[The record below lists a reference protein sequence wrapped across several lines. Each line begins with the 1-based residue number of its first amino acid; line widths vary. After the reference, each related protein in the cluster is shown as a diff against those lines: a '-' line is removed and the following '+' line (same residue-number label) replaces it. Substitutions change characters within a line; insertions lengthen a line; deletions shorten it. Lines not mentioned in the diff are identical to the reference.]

1 MSVNVWVPYRVP
13 EFPSAVEPMTPIY
26 RMMRIGGW
34 LSRNNSTE
42 SFQLSRS
49 LSRLLGSWVW
59 LGLFAALHRVEAA
72 GNEVLV
78 IYNAQM
84 PASEAV
90 ARHYARQRSV
100 PDSQLLGLRLPE
112 TGTISRAEYTSAI
125 EEPVRK
131 YLVDKGLAE
140 WVPDSSPLP
149 QGRKSSAKNR
159 LRLIRSEI
167 RYLLLCYGV
176 PWYIPQDPSMRSDM
190 QGIPAQ
196 FQRNDASVDDE
207 LALLPRL
214 GFYDP
219 VATAPNPVVGAT
231 NAGRI
236 HPTNGVFMV
245 TRLDGP
251 TPDIAR
257 GLVDKALEAES
268 RGLWGHAYIDMRGL
282 TNGPYWAGDLMITN
296 AAMAAKRLGFETFV
310 DNQPASLGVGYPLS
324 QVAVYVGWYDSGVT
338 GPFYRANVE
347 FLPGAFAYHLHSFSA
362 ANLRSASE
370 NWVGPLLARGVTA
383 TMGCVAEPYLD
394 FTPNPSMLL
403 ERWGYV
409 GMTLGEASM
418 AAHPVLSW
426 QTVVVGDPLYRPFGR
441 PLAEDGKRLD
451 IANDPWTAYALVRH
465 ANQQLMAGR
474 PAEAVR
480 DQLEQQRWATNHA
493 TVAEK
498 IARFYWTGI
507 RVRRALEW
515 YDTALSLTNA
525 TPMQR
530 RRLLSDSIEAHRVLG
545 QPAEA
550 FRCLEQLIATSPP
563 DVDFQELRIRQLQ
576 FARDMRDVEK
586 VVAISNE
593 VRRLSAKP

>member
-1 MSVNVWVPYRVP
+1 MAP
-13 EFPSAVEPMTPIY
+13 TP
-26 RMMRIGGW
+26 RKMRIGW
-34 LSRNNSTE
+34 L
-42 SFQLSRS
+42 LK
-49 LSRLLGSWVW
+49 LLLGWVWISSWV
-59 LGLFAALHRVEAA
+59 AEAA

-90 ARHYARQRSV
+90 ARHYARRRSV
-100 PDSQLLGLRLPE
+100 PDSQLLGLRLSE
-112 TGTISRAEYTSAI
+112 SGTISRADYISGI
-125 EEPVRK
+125 QEPVRRH
-131 YLVDKGLAE
+131 LVEKGLAE
-140 WVPDSSPLP
+140 WVPDSSLPP
-149 QGRKSSAKNR
+149 QGRKATARNR

-176 PWYIPQDPSMRSDM
+176 PWYIPHDSSMRSETG
-190 QGIPAQ
+190 GIPAQ
-196 FQRNDASVDDE
+196 FLRNDASVDDE

-214 GFYDP
+214 GFNDP
-219 VATAPNPVVGAT
+219 IATSPNPVVGAT
-231 NAGRI
+231 NAAQI

-251 TPDIAR
+251 TPEIAR

-268 RGLWGHAYIDMRGL
+268 RGLWGHAYIDLRAI
-282 TNGPYWAGDLMITN
+282 TNGPYWSGDRMITN
-296 AAMAAKRLGFETFV
+296 AAVAAKRLGFETFV

-324 QVAVYVGWYDSGVT
+324 QVALYVGWYDSGVT
-338 GPFYRANVE
+338 GPFYRASVE

-370 NWVGPLLARGVTA
+370 NWVGPLLARGATA
-383 TMGCVAEPYLD
+383 TMGCVAEPYLE
-394 FTPNPSMLL
+394 FTPNPAMFL

-409 GMTLGEASM
+409 GMTLGEAAT

-441 PLAEDGKRLD
+441 LLADDGKRLD
-451 IANDPWTAYALVRH
+451 DANDPRTAYALVRN
-465 ANQQLMAGR
+465 ANFQLMAGR
-474 PAEAVR
+474 PVEAVR
-480 DQLEQQRWATNHA
+480 DQLEGQRWATNHA
-493 TVAEK
+493 VVAEK
-498 IARFYWTGI
+498 IGRLYWSSI

-515 YDTALSLTNA
+515 YDTALGLTNA

-530 RRLLSDSIEAHRVLG
+530 RRLLLDSIEAHRVLG

-550 FRCLEQLIATSPP
+550 YRCLEQLIVTSPP
-563 DVDFQELRIRQLQ
+563 DVDIQELRIRQLQ

-586 VVAISNE
+586 ITSVSNE
-593 VRRLSAKP
+593 VQRLGGKR

>member
-1 MSVNVWVPYRVP
+1 
-13 EFPSAVEPMTPIY
+13 
-26 RMMRIGGW
+26 MRIGW
-34 LSRNNSTE
+34 LIK
-42 SFQLSRS
+42 L
-49 LSRLLGSWVW
+49 LLGWVW
-59 LGLFAALHRVEAA
+59 IGSCVAEAA

-90 ARHYARQRSV
+90 ARHYAQRRSV
-100 PDSQLLGLRLPE
+100 PDSQLLGLRLSDS
-112 TGTISRAEYTSAI
+112 GTISRADYVSGI
-125 EEPVRK
+125 QEPVRK
-131 YLVDKGLAE
+131 YLVEKGLAE
-140 WVPDSSPLP
+140 WVPDSSSPP
-149 QGRKSSAKNR
+149 QGRKATARNR

-176 PWYIPQDPSMRSDM
+176 PWYIPHDSSMRSETE
-190 QGIPAQ
+190 GIPAQ
-196 FQRNDASVDDE
+196 FLRNDASVDDE

-214 GFYDP
+214 GFNDP
-219 VATAPNPVVGAT
+219 IATSPNPIVGAT
-231 NAGRI
+231 NAAQI

-251 TPDIAR
+251 TPEIAR

-268 RGLWGHAYIDMRGL
+268 RGLWGHAYIDLRAI
-282 TNGPYWAGDLMITN
+282 TNGPYWWGDRMITN
-296 AAMAAKRLGFETFV
+296 AAVAAKRLGFDTFV

-324 QVAVYVGWYDSGVT
+324 QVALYIGWYDSGVT
-338 GPFYRANVE
+338 GPFYRASVE

-370 NWVGPLLARGVTA
+370 NWVGPLLARGATA
-383 TMGCVAEPYLD
+383 TMGCVAEPYLE
-394 FTPNPSMLL
+394 FTPNPAMFL

-409 GMTLGEASM
+409 GMTLGEAAT

-441 PLAEDGKRLD
+441 PLADDGKRLD
-451 IANDPWTAYALVRH
+451 DANDPRTAYALVRN
-465 ANQQLMAGR
+465 ANLQVMAGR
-474 PAEAVR
+474 PVEAVR
-480 DQLEQQRWATNHA
+480 DQLEGQRWATNHA
-493 TVAEK
+493 VVAEK
-498 IARFYWTGI
+498 IGRLYWSGI

-515 YDTALSLTNA
+515 YDTALGLTNA

-530 RRLLSDSIEAHRVLG
+530 RRLLLDSIEAHRVLG

-550 FRCLEQLIATSPP
+550 YRCLEQLIVTSPP
-563 DVDFQELRIRQLQ
+563 DVDRQELRIRQLQ

-586 VVAISNE
+586 ITSVSNE
-593 VRRLSAKP
+593 VQRLGGQR

>member
-1 MSVNVWVPYRVP
+1 
-13 EFPSAVEPMTPIY
+13 
-26 RMMRIGGW
+26 MRIGW
-34 LSRNNSTE
+34 L
-42 SFQLSRS
+42 LK
-49 LSRLLGSWVW
+49 LLLGWVWISSWV
-59 LGLFAALHRVEAA
+59 AEAA

-90 ARHYARQRSV
+90 ARHYAQRRSV
-100 PDSQLLGLRLPE
+100 PDSQLLGLRLPDS
-112 TGTISRAEYTSAI
+112 GTISRADYISGI
-125 EEPVRK
+125 QEPVRRH
-131 YLVDKGLAE
+131 LVEKGLAE
-140 WVPDSSPLP
+140 WVPDSSSPP
-149 QGRKSSAKNR
+149 QGRKATPRNR

-176 PWYIPQDPSMRSDM
+176 PWYIPHDSSMRSETE
-190 QGIPAQ
+190 GIPAQ
-196 FQRNDASVDDE
+196 FLRNDASVDDE

-214 GFYDP
+214 GFNDP
-219 VATAPNPVVGAT
+219 IATSPNPVVGAT
-231 NAGRI
+231 NAAQI

-251 TPDIAR
+251 TPEIAL

-268 RGLWGHAYIDMRGL
+268 RGLWGHAYIDLRAI
-282 TNGPYWAGDLMITN
+282 TNGPYWWGDRMITN
-296 AAMAAKRLGFETFV
+296 AAVAAKRLGFDTFV

-324 QVAVYVGWYDSGVT
+324 QVALYVGWYDSGVT
-338 GPFYRANVE
+338 GPFYRASVE

-370 NWVGPLLARGVTA
+370 NWVGPLLARGATA
-383 TMGCVAEPYLD
+383 TMGCVAEPYLE
-394 FTPNPSMLL
+394 FTPNPAMFL

-409 GMTLGEASM
+409 GMTLGEAAT

-441 PLAEDGKRLD
+441 LLADDGKRLD
-451 IANDPWTAYALVRH
+451 AANDPSTAYALVRN
-465 ANQQLMAGR
+465 ANLQVMAGR
-474 PAEAVR
+474 PVEAVR
-480 DQLEQQRWATNHA
+480 DQLEGQRWATNHA
-493 TVAEK
+493 VVAEK
-498 IARFYWTGI
+498 IGRLYWSGI

-515 YDTALSLTNA
+515 YDTALGLTNA

-530 RRLLSDSIEAHRVLG
+530 RRLLLDSIEAHRVLG

-550 FRCLEQLIATSPP
+550 YRCLEQLIVTSPP
-563 DVDFQELRIRQLQ
+563 DVDRHELRIRQLQ

-586 VVAISNE
+586 ITSVSNE
-593 VRRLSAKP
+593 VQRLGGQR

>member
-1 MSVNVWVPYRVP
+1 
-13 EFPSAVEPMTPIY
+13 
-26 RMMRIGGW
+26 MRIGWLIKLLLGW
-34 LSRNNSTE
+34 VWI
-42 SFQLSRS
+42 
-49 LSRLLGSWVW
+49 GSWV
-59 LGLFAALHRVEAA
+59 AEAA

-90 ARHYARQRSV
+90 ARHYAQRRSV
-100 PDSQLLGLRLPE
+100 PDSQLLGLRLSDS
-112 TGTISRAEYTSAI
+112 GTISRADYVSGI
-125 EEPVRK
+125 QEPVRK
-131 YLVDKGLAE
+131 YLIEKGLAE
-140 WVPDSSPLP
+140 WVPDSSAPLP
-149 QGRKSSAKNR
+149 GRKATARNR

-176 PWYIPQDPSMRSDM
+176 PWYIPHDSSMRSETE
-190 QGIPAQ
+190 GIPAQ
-196 FQRNDASVDDE
+196 FLRNDASVDDE

-214 GFYDP
+214 GFNDP
-219 VATAPNPVVGAT
+219 IATSPNPVVGAT
-231 NAGRI
+231 NAAQI

-251 TPDIAR
+251 TPEIAR

-268 RGLWGHAYIDMRGL
+268 RGLWGHAYIDLRAI
-282 TNGPYWAGDLMITN
+282 TNGPYWWGDRMITN
-296 AAMAAKRLGFETFV
+296 AAVAAKRLGFDTFV
-310 DNQPASLGVGYPLS
+310 DNQPTSLGVGYPLS
-324 QVAVYVGWYDSGVT
+324 QVALYIGWYDSGVT
-338 GPFYRANVE
+338 GPFYRASVE

-370 NWVGPLLARGVTA
+370 NWVGPLLARGATA
-383 TMGCVAEPYLD
+383 TMGCVAEPYLE
-394 FTPNPSMLL
+394 FTPNPAMFL

-409 GMTLGEASM
+409 GMTLGEAAT

-441 PLAEDGKRLD
+441 PLADDGKRLD
-451 IANDPWTAYALVRH
+451 DANDPRTAYALVRN
-465 ANQQLMAGR
+465 ANLQVMAGR
-474 PAEAVR
+474 PVEAVR
-480 DQLEQQRWATNHA
+480 DQLEGQRWATNHA
-493 TVAEK
+493 VVAEK
-498 IARFYWTGI
+498 IGRLYWSGI

-530 RRLLSDSIEAHRVLG
+530 RRLLLDSIEAHRVLG

-550 FRCLEQLIATSPP
+550 YRCLEQLIVTSPP
-563 DVDFQELRIRQLQ
+563 DVDRQELRIRQLQ

-586 VVAISNE
+586 ITSVSNE
-593 VRRLSAKP
+593 VQRLGGQR

>member
-1 MSVNVWVPYRVP
+1 
-13 EFPSAVEPMTPIY
+13 
-26 RMMRIGGW
+26 MRIGWLIKLLLGW
-34 LSRNNSTE
+34 VWI
-42 SFQLSRS
+42 
-49 LSRLLGSWVW
+49 GSWV
-59 LGLFAALHRVEAA
+59 AEAA

-90 ARHYARQRSV
+90 ARHYAQRRSV
-100 PDSQLLGLRLPE
+100 PDSQLLGLRLSDS
-112 TGTISRAEYTSAI
+112 GTISRADYVSGI
-125 EEPVRK
+125 QEPVRK
-131 YLVDKGLAE
+131 YLVEKGLAE
-140 WVPDSSPLP
+140 WVPDSSAPLP
-149 QGRKSSAKNR
+149 GRKATARNR

-176 PWYIPQDPSMRSDM
+176 PWYIPHDSSMRSETE
-190 QGIPAQ
+190 GIPAQ
-196 FQRNDASVDDE
+196 FLRNDASVDDE

-214 GFYDP
+214 GFNDP
-219 VATAPNPVVGAT
+219 IATSPNPVVGAT
-231 NAGRI
+231 NAAQI

-251 TPDIAR
+251 TPEIAR

-268 RGLWGHAYIDMRGL
+268 RGLWGHAYIDLRAI
-282 TNGPYWAGDLMITN
+282 TNGPYWWGDRMITN
-296 AAMAAKRLGFETFV
+296 AAVAAKRLGFDTFV
-310 DNQPASLGVGYPLS
+310 DNQPTSLGVGYPLS
-324 QVAVYVGWYDSGVT
+324 QVALYIGWYDSGVT
-338 GPFYRANVE
+338 GPFYRASVE

-370 NWVGPLLARGVTA
+370 NWVGPLLARGATA
-383 TMGCVAEPYLD
+383 TMGCVAEPYLE
-394 FTPNPSMLL
+394 FTPNPAMFL

-409 GMTLGEASM
+409 GMTLGEAAT

-441 PLAEDGKRLD
+441 PLADDGKRLD
-451 IANDPWTAYALVRH
+451 DANDPRTAYALVRN
-465 ANQQLMAGR
+465 ANLQVMAGR
-474 PAEAVR
+474 PVEAVR
-480 DQLEQQRWATNHA
+480 DQLEGQRWATNHA
-493 TVAEK
+493 VVAEK
-498 IARFYWTGI
+498 IGRLYWSGI

-530 RRLLSDSIEAHRVLG
+530 RRLLLDSIEAHRVLG

-550 FRCLEQLIATSPP
+550 YRCLEQLIVTSPP
-563 DVDFQELRIRQLQ
+563 DVDRQELRIRQLQ

-586 VVAISNE
+586 ITSVSNE
-593 VRRLSAKP
+593 VQRLGGQR

>member
-1 MSVNVWVPYRVP
+1 
-13 EFPSAVEPMTPIY
+13 
-26 RMMRIGGW
+26 MRIGW
-34 LSRNNSTE
+34 L
-42 SFQLSRS
+42 LK
-49 LSRLLGSWVW
+49 LLLGWVWISSWV
-59 LGLFAALHRVEAA
+59 AEAA

-90 ARHYARQRSV
+90 ARHYAQRRSV
-100 PDSQLLGLRLPE
+100 PDSQLLGLRLSDS
-112 TGTISRAEYTSAI
+112 GTISRADYVSGI
-125 EEPVRK
+125 QEPVRK
-131 YLVDKGLAE
+131 YLVEKGLAE
-140 WVPDSSPLP
+140 WVPDSSSPP
-149 QGRKSSAKNR
+149 QGRKATARNR

-176 PWYIPQDPSMRSDM
+176 PWYIPHDSSMRSETE
-190 QGIPAQ
+190 GIPAQ
-196 FQRNDASVDDE
+196 FLRNDASVDDE

-214 GFYDP
+214 GFNDP
-219 VATAPNPVVGAT
+219 IATSPNPVVGAT
-231 NAGRI
+231 NATQI

-251 TPDIAR
+251 TPEIAR

-268 RGLWGHAYIDMRGL
+268 RGLWGHAYIDLRAI
-282 TNGPYWAGDLMITN
+282 TNGPYWWGDRMITN
-296 AAMAAKRLGFETFV
+296 AAVAAKRLGFDTFV

-324 QVAVYVGWYDSGVT
+324 QVALYIGWYDSGVT
-338 GPFYRANVE
+338 GPFYRASVE

-370 NWVGPLLARGVTA
+370 NWVGPLLARGATA
-383 TMGCVAEPYLD
+383 TMGCVAEPYLE
-394 FTPNPSMLL
+394 FTPNPAMFL

-409 GMTLGEASM
+409 GMTLGEAAT

-441 PLAEDGKRLD
+441 PLADDGKRLD
-451 IANDPWTAYALVRH
+451 DANDPRTAYALVRN
-465 ANQQLMAGR
+465 ANLQVMAGR
-474 PAEAVR
+474 PVEAVR
-480 DQLEQQRWATNHA
+480 DQLEGQRWATNHA
-493 TVAEK
+493 VVAEK
-498 IARFYWTGI
+498 IGRLYWSGI

-515 YDTALSLTNA
+515 YDTALGLTNA

-530 RRLLSDSIEAHRVLG
+530 RRLLLDSIEAHRVLG

-550 FRCLEQLIATSPP
+550 YRCLEQLIVTSPP
-563 DVDFQELRIRQLQ
+563 DVDRQELRIRQLQ

-586 VVAISNE
+586 ITSVSNE
-593 VRRLSAKP
+593 VQRLGGQR

>member
-1 MSVNVWVPYRVP
+1 MAP
-13 EFPSAVEPMTPIY
+13 TP
-26 RMMRIGGW
+26 RTMRIGW
-34 LSRNNSTE
+34 L
-42 SFQLSRS
+42 LK
-49 LSRLLGSWVW
+49 LLLGWVWISSWV
-59 LGLFAALHRVEAA
+59 AEAA

-90 ARHYARQRSV
+90 ARHYAQRRSV
-100 PDSQLLGLRLPE
+100 PDSQLLGLRLSDS
-112 TGTISRAEYTSAI
+112 GTISRADYVSGI
-125 EEPVRK
+125 QEPVRK
-131 YLVDKGLAE
+131 YLIEKGLAE
-140 WVPDSSPLP
+140 WVPDSSAPLP
-149 QGRKSSAKNR
+149 GRKATARNR

-176 PWYIPQDPSMRSDM
+176 PWYIPHDSSMRSETE
-190 QGIPAQ
+190 GIPAQ
-196 FQRNDASVDDE
+196 FLRNDASVDDE

-214 GFYDP
+214 GFNDP
-219 VATAPNPVVGAT
+219 IATSPNPVVGAT
-231 NAGRI
+231 NAAQI

-251 TPDIAR
+251 TPEIAR

-268 RGLWGHAYIDMRGL
+268 RGLWGHAYIDLRAI
-282 TNGPYWAGDLMITN
+282 TNGPYWWGDRMITN
-296 AAMAAKRLGFETFV
+296 AAVAAKRLGFETFV

-324 QVAVYVGWYDSGVT
+324 QVALYVGWYDSGVT
-338 GPFYRANVE
+338 GPFYRASVE

-370 NWVGPLLARGVTA
+370 NWVGPLLARGATA

-394 FTPNPSMLL
+394 FTPNPAMFL

-409 GMTLGEASM
+409 GMTLGEAAT

-441 PLAEDGKRLD
+441 LLADDGKRLD
-451 IANDPWTAYALVRH
+451 AANDPSTAYALVRN
-465 ANQQLMAGR
+465 ANFQLMAGR
-474 PAEAVR
+474 PVEAVR
-480 DQLEQQRWATNHA
+480 DQLEGQRWATNHA
-493 TVAEK
+493 VVAEK
-498 IARFYWTGI
+498 IGRLYWSSI

-515 YDTALSLTNA
+515 YDTALGLTNA

-530 RRLLSDSIEAHRVLG
+530 RRLLLDSIEAHRVLG

-550 FRCLEQLIATSPP
+550 YRCLEQIIVTSPP
-563 DVDFQELRIRQLQ
+563 DVDIQELRIRQLQ

-586 VVAISNE
+586 ITSVSNE
-593 VRRLSAKP
+593 VQRLGGKR

>member
-1 MSVNVWVPYRVP
+1 MAP
-13 EFPSAVEPMTPIY
+13 TP
-26 RMMRIGGW
+26 RTMRIGWLLKLLLGW
-34 LSRNNSTE
+34 VWI
-42 SFQLSRS
+42 
-49 LSRLLGSWVW
+49 GSWV
-59 LGLFAALHRVEAA
+59 AEAA

-90 ARHYARQRSV
+90 ARHYARRRSV
-100 PDSQLLGLRLPE
+100 PDSQLLGLRLPDS
-112 TGTISRAEYTSAI
+112 GTISRADYISGI
-125 EEPVRK
+125 QEPVRK
-131 YLVDKGLAE
+131 YLVEKGLAE
-140 WVPDSSPLP
+140 WVPDSSSPP
-149 QGRKSSAKNR
+149 QGRKATARNR

-176 PWYIPQDPSMRSDM
+176 PWYIPHDPSMRSETG
-190 QGIPAQ
+190 GIPAQ
-196 FQRNDASVDDE
+196 FLRNDASVDDE

-214 GFYDP
+214 GFNDP
-219 VATAPNPVVGAT
+219 IATSPNPVVGAT
-231 NAGRI
+231 NAAQI

-251 TPDIAR
+251 TPEIAR

-268 RGLWGHAYIDMRGL
+268 RGLWGHAYIDLRAI
-282 TNGPYWAGDLMITN
+282 TNGPYWWGDRMITN
-296 AAMAAKRLGFETFV
+296 AAVAAKRLGFETFV

-324 QVAVYVGWYDSGVT
+324 QVALYVGWYDSGVT
-338 GPFYRANVE
+338 GPFYRASVE

-370 NWVGPLLARGVTA
+370 NWVGPLLARGATA

-394 FTPNPSMLL
+394 FTPNPAMFL

-409 GMTLGEASM
+409 GMTLGEAAT

-441 PLAEDGKRLD
+441 LLADDGKRLD
-451 IANDPWTAYALVRH
+451 AANDPSTAYALVRN
-465 ANQQLMAGR
+465 ANFQLMAGR
-474 PAEAVR
+474 PVEAVR
-480 DQLEQQRWATNHA
+480 DQLEGQRWATNHA
-493 TVAEK
+493 VVAEK
-498 IARFYWTGI
+498 IGRLYWSSI

-515 YDTALSLTNA
+515 YDTALGLTNA

-530 RRLLSDSIEAHRVLG
+530 RRLLLDSIEAHRVLG

-550 FRCLEQLIATSPP
+550 YRCLEQIIVTSPP
-563 DVDFQELRIRQLQ
+563 DVFRNYASVNCSSPATCGMWKKSPPFPMKFSAWVGSGDS
-576 FARDMRDVEK
+576 FAGP
-586 VVAISNE
+586 S
-593 VRRLSAKP
+593 L

>member
-1 MSVNVWVPYRVP
+1 
-13 EFPSAVEPMTPIY
+13 
-26 RMMRIGGW
+26 MRIGW
-34 LSRNNSTE
+34 L
-42 SFQLSRS
+42 LK
-49 LSRLLGSWVW
+49 LLLGWVWISSWV
-59 LGLFAALHRVEAA
+59 AEAA

-90 ARHYARQRSV
+90 ARHYAQRRSV
-100 PDSQLLGLRLPE
+100 PDSQLLGLRLPDS
-112 TGTISRAEYTSAI
+112 GTISRADYVSGI
-125 EEPVRK
+125 QEPVRK
-131 YLVDKGLAE
+131 YLVEKGLAE
-140 WVPDSSPLP
+140 WVPDSSSPP
-149 QGRKSSAKNR
+149 QGRKATARNR

-176 PWYIPQDPSMRSDM
+176 PWYIPHDSSMRSETE
-190 QGIPAQ
+190 GIPAQ
-196 FQRNDASVDDE
+196 FLRNDASVDDE

-214 GFYDP
+214 GFNDP
-219 VATAPNPVVGAT
+219 IATSPNPIVGAT
-231 NAGRI
+231 NAAQI

-251 TPDIAR
+251 TPEIAR

-268 RGLWGHAYIDMRGL
+268 RGLWGHAYIDLRAI
-282 TNGPYWAGDLMITN
+282 TNGPYWWGDRMITN
-296 AAMAAKRLGFETFV
+296 AAVAAKRLGFDTFV

-324 QVAVYVGWYDSGVT
+324 QVALYIGWYDSGVT
-338 GPFYRANVE
+338 GPFYRASVE

-370 NWVGPLLARGVTA
+370 NWVGPLLARGATA
-383 TMGCVAEPYLD
+383 TMGCVAEPYLE
-394 FTPNPSMLL
+394 FTPNPAMFL

-409 GMTLGEASM
+409 GMTLGEAAT

-441 PLAEDGKRLD
+441 PLADDGKRLD
-451 IANDPWTAYALVRH
+451 DANDPRTAYALVRN
-465 ANQQLMAGR
+465 ANLQVMAGR
-474 PAEAVR
+474 PVEAVR
-480 DQLEQQRWATNHA
+480 DQLEGQRWATNHA
-493 TVAEK
+493 VVAEK
-498 IARFYWTGI
+498 IGRLYWSGI

-530 RRLLSDSIEAHRVLG
+530 RRLLLDSIEAHRVLG

-550 FRCLEQLIATSPP
+550 YRCLEQLIVTSPP
-563 DVDFQELRIRQLQ
+563 DVDRQELRIRQLQ

-586 VVAISNE
+586 ITSVSNE
-593 VRRLSAKP
+593 VQRLGGQR

>member
-1 MSVNVWVPYRVP
+1 
-13 EFPSAVEPMTPIY
+13 
-26 RMMRIGGW
+26 MRIGW
-34 LSRNNSTE
+34 LIK
-42 SFQLSRS
+42 L
-49 LSRLLGSWVW
+49 LLGWVW
-59 LGLFAALHRVEAA
+59 IGSCVAEAA

-90 ARHYARQRSV
+90 ARHYAQRRSV
-100 PDSQLLGLRLPE
+100 PDSQLLGLRLSDS
-112 TGTISRAEYTSAI
+112 GTISRADYVSGI
-125 EEPVRK
+125 QEPVRK
-131 YLVDKGLAE
+131 YLIEKGLAE
-140 WVPDSSPLP
+140 WVPDSSAPLP
-149 QGRKSSAKNR
+149 GRKATARNR

-176 PWYIPQDPSMRSDM
+176 PWYIPHDSSMRSETE
-190 QGIPAQ
+190 GIPAQ
-196 FQRNDASVDDE
+196 FLRNDASVDDE

-214 GFYDP
+214 GFNDP
-219 VATAPNPVVGAT
+219 IATSPNPIVGAT
-231 NAGRI
+231 NAAQI

-251 TPDIAR
+251 TPEIAR

-268 RGLWGHAYIDMRGL
+268 RGLWGHAYIDLRAI
-282 TNGPYWAGDLMITN
+282 TNGPYWWGDRMITN
-296 AAMAAKRLGFETFV
+296 AAVAAKRLGFDTFV
-310 DNQPASLGVGYPLS
+310 DNQPTSLGVGYPLS
-324 QVAVYVGWYDSGVT
+324 QVALYIGWYDSGVT
-338 GPFYRANVE
+338 GPFYRASVE

-370 NWVGPLLARGVTA
+370 NWVGPLLARGATA
-383 TMGCVAEPYLD
+383 TMGCVAEPYLE
-394 FTPNPSMLL
+394 FTPNPAMFL

-409 GMTLGEASM
+409 GMTLGEAAT

-441 PLAEDGKRLD
+441 PLADDGKRLD
-451 IANDPWTAYALVRH
+451 DANDPRTAYALVRN
-465 ANQQLMAGR
+465 ANLQVMAGR
-474 PAEAVR
+474 PVEAVR
-480 DQLEQQRWATNHA
+480 DQLEGQRWATNHA
-493 TVAEK
+493 VVAEK
-498 IARFYWTGI
+498 IGRLYWSGI

-530 RRLLSDSIEAHRVLG
+530 RRLLLDSIEAHRVLG

-550 FRCLEQLIATSPP
+550 YRCLEQLIVTSPP
-563 DVDFQELRIRQLQ
+563 DVDRQELRIRQLQ

-586 VVAISNE
+586 ITSVSNE
-593 VRRLSAKP
+593 VQRLGGQR

>member
-1 MSVNVWVPYRVP
+1 MAP
-13 EFPSAVEPMTPIY
+13 TP
-26 RMMRIGGW
+26 RTMRIGWLLKLLLGW
-34 LSRNNSTE
+34 VWI
-42 SFQLSRS
+42 
-49 LSRLLGSWVW
+49 GSWV
-59 LGLFAALHRVEAA
+59 AEAA

-90 ARHYARQRSV
+90 ARHYARRRSV
-100 PDSQLLGLRLPE
+100 PDSQILGLRLPDS
-112 TGTISRAEYTSAI
+112 GTISRADYISGI
-125 EEPVRK
+125 QEPVRK
-131 YLVDKGLAE
+131 YLVEKGLAE
-140 WVPDSSPLP
+140 WVPDSSAPLP
-149 QGRKSSAKNR
+149 GRKATARNR

-176 PWYIPQDPSMRSDM
+176 PWYIPHDSSMRSETE
-190 QGIPAQ
+190 GIPAQ
-196 FQRNDASVDDE
+196 FLRNDASVDDE

-214 GFYDP
+214 GFNDP
-219 VATAPNPVVGAT
+219 IATSPNPVVGAT
-231 NAGRI
+231 NAAQI

-251 TPDIAR
+251 TPEIAR

-268 RGLWGHAYIDMRGL
+268 RGLWGHAYIDLRAI
-282 TNGPYWAGDLMITN
+282 TNGPYWWGDRMITN
-296 AAMAAKRLGFETFV
+296 AAVAAKRLGFETFV

-324 QVAVYVGWYDSGVT
+324 QVALYVGWYDSGVT
-338 GPFYRANVE
+338 GPFYRASVE

-370 NWVGPLLARGVTA
+370 NWVGPLLARGATA

-394 FTPNPSMLL
+394 FTPNPAMFL

-409 GMTLGEASM
+409 GMTLGEAAT

-441 PLAEDGKRLD
+441 LLADDGKRLD
-451 IANDPWTAYALVRH
+451 AANDPSTAYALVRN
-465 ANQQLMAGR
+465 ANFQLMAGR
-474 PAEAVR
+474 PVEAVR
-480 DQLEQQRWATNHA
+480 DQLEGQRWATNHA
-493 TVAEK
+493 VVAEK
-498 IARFYWTGI
+498 IGRLYWSSI

-515 YDTALSLTNA
+515 YDTALGLTNA

-530 RRLLSDSIEAHRVLG
+530 RRLLLDSIEAHRVLG

-550 FRCLEQLIATSPP
+550 YRCLEQIIVTSPP
-563 DVDFQELRIRQLQ
+563 DVDIQELRIRQLQ

-586 VVAISNE
+586 ITSVSNE
-593 VRRLSAKP
+593 VQRLGGKR

>member
-59 LGLFAALHRVEAA
+59 LGLVAALHRVEAA

-84 PASEAV
+84 PVSEAV

-219 VATAPNPVVGAT
+219 VATAPNPVVG
-231 NAGRI
+231 
-236 HPTNGVFMV
+236 P
-245 TRLDGP
+245 P
-251 TPDIAR
+251 TP
-257 GLVDKALEAES
+257 
-268 RGLWGHAYIDMRGL
+268 
-282 TNGPYWAGDLMITN
+282 AGSIRPT
-296 AAMAAKRLGFETFV
+296 GF
-310 DNQPASLGVGYPLS
+310 
-324 QVAVYVGWYDSGVT
+324 
-338 GPFYRANVE
+338 
-347 FLPGAFAYHLHSFSA
+347 
-362 ANLRSASE
+362 
-370 NWVGPLLARGVTA
+370 
-383 TMGCVAEPYLD
+383 
-394 FTPNPSMLL
+394 
-403 ERWGYV
+403 
-409 GMTLGEASM
+409 
-418 AAHPVLSW
+418 SW
-426 QTVVVGDPLYRPFGR
+426 
-441 PLAEDGKRLD
+441 
-451 IANDPWTAYALVRH
+451 
-465 ANQQLMAGR
+465 
-474 PAEAVR
+474 
-480 DQLEQQRWATNHA
+480 
-493 TVAEK
+493 
-498 IARFYWTGI
+498 
-507 RVRRALEW
+507 
-515 YDTALSLTNA
+515 
-525 TPMQR
+525 
-530 RRLLSDSIEAHRVLG
+530 
-545 QPAEA
+545 
-550 FRCLEQLIATSPP
+550 
-563 DVDFQELRIRQLQ
+563 
-576 FARDMRDVEK
+576 
-586 VVAISNE
+586 
-593 VRRLSAKP
+593 

>member
-1 MSVNVWVPYRVP
+1 
-13 EFPSAVEPMTPIY
+13 
-26 RMMRIGGW
+26 MRIGWLIKLLLGW
-34 LSRNNSTE
+34 VWI
-42 SFQLSRS
+42 
-49 LSRLLGSWVW
+49 GSWV
-59 LGLFAALHRVEAA
+59 AEAA

-90 ARHYARQRSV
+90 ARHYAQRRSV
-100 PDSQLLGLRLPE
+100 PDSQLLGLRLSDS
-112 TGTISRAEYTSAI
+112 GTISRADYVSGI
-125 EEPVRK
+125 QEPVRK
-131 YLVDKGLAE
+131 YLVEKGLAE
-140 WVPDSSPLP
+140 WVPDSSAPLP
-149 QGRKSSAKNR
+149 GRKATARNR

-176 PWYIPQDPSMRSDM
+176 PWYIPHDSSMRSETE
-190 QGIPAQ
+190 GIPAQ
-196 FQRNDASVDDE
+196 FLRNDASVDDE

-214 GFYDP
+214 GFNDP
-219 VATAPNPVVGAT
+219 IATSPNPVVGAT
-231 NAGRI
+231 NAAQI

-251 TPDIAR
+251 TPEIAR

-268 RGLWGHAYIDMRGL
+268 RGLWGHAYIDLRAI
-282 TNGPYWAGDLMITN
+282 TNGPYWWGDRMITN
-296 AAMAAKRLGFETFV
+296 AAVAAKRLGFDTFV
-310 DNQPASLGVGYPLS
+310 DNQPTSLGVGYPLS
-324 QVAVYVGWYDSGVT
+324 QVALYIGWYDSGVT
-338 GPFYRANVE
+338 GPFYRASVE

-370 NWVGPLLARGVTA
+370 NWVGPLLARGATA
-383 TMGCVAEPYLD
+383 SMGCVAEPYLE
-394 FTPNPSMLL
+394 FTPNPAMFL

-409 GMTLGEASM
+409 GMTLGEAAT

-441 PLAEDGKRLD
+441 PLADDGKRLD
-451 IANDPWTAYALVRH
+451 DANDPRTAYALVRN
-465 ANQQLMAGR
+465 ANLQVMAGR
-474 PAEAVR
+474 PVEAVR
-480 DQLEQQRWATNHA
+480 DQLEGQRWATNHA
-493 TVAEK
+493 VVAEK
-498 IARFYWTGI
+498 IGRLYWSGI

-530 RRLLSDSIEAHRVLG
+530 RRLLLDSIEAHRVLG

-550 FRCLEQLIATSPP
+550 YRCLEQLIVTSPP
-563 DVDFQELRIRQLQ
+563 DVDRQELRIRQLQ

-586 VVAISNE
+586 ITSVSNE
-593 VRRLSAKP
+593 VQRLGGQR

>member
-1 MSVNVWVPYRVP
+1 
-13 EFPSAVEPMTPIY
+13 
-26 RMMRIGGW
+26 MRIGW
-34 LSRNNSTE
+34 L
-42 SFQLSRS
+42 LK
-49 LSRLLGSWVW
+49 LLLGWVWISSWV
-59 LGLFAALHRVEAA
+59 AEAA

-90 ARHYARQRSV
+90 ARHYAQRRSV
-100 PDSQLLGLRLPE
+100 PDSQLLGLRLPDS
-112 TGTISRAEYTSAI
+112 GTISRADYISGI
-125 EEPVRK
+125 QEPVRRH
-131 YLVDKGLAE
+131 LVEKGLAE
-140 WVPDSSPLP
+140 WVPDSSSPP
-149 QGRKSSAKNR
+149 QGRKATPRNR

-176 PWYIPQDPSMRSDM
+176 PWYIPHDSSMRSETE
-190 QGIPAQ
+190 GIPAQ
-196 FQRNDASVDDE
+196 FLRNDASVDDE

-214 GFYDP
+214 GFNDP
-219 VATAPNPVVGAT
+219 IATSLNPVVGAT
-231 NAGRI
+231 NAAQI

-251 TPDIAR
+251 TPEIAR

-268 RGLWGHAYIDMRGL
+268 RGLWGHAYIDLRAI
-282 TNGPYWAGDLMITN
+282 TNGPYWWGDRMITN
-296 AAMAAKRLGFETFV
+296 AAVAAKRLGFETFV

-324 QVAVYVGWYDSGVT
+324 QVALYVGWYDSGVT
-338 GPFYRANVE
+338 GPVDRASVE

-370 NWVGPLLARGVTA
+370 NWVGPLLARGATA
-383 TMGCVAEPYLD
+383 TMGCVAEPYLE
-394 FTPNPSMLL
+394 FTPNPAMFL

-409 GMTLGEASM
+409 GMTLGEAAT

-441 PLAEDGKRLD
+441 LLADDGKRLD
-451 IANDPWTAYALVRH
+451 AANDPSTAYALVRN
-465 ANQQLMAGR
+465 ANLQVMAGR
-474 PAEAVR
+474 PVEAVR
-480 DQLEQQRWATNHA
+480 DQLEGQRWATNHA
-493 TVAEK
+493 VVAEK
-498 IARFYWTGI
+498 IGRLYWSGI

-515 YDTALSLTNA
+515 YDTALGLTNA

-530 RRLLSDSIEAHRVLG
+530 RRLLLDSIEAHRVLG

-550 FRCLEQLIATSPP
+550 YRCLEQLIVTSPP
-563 DVDFQELRIRQLQ
+563 DVDRHELRIRQLQ

-586 VVAISNE
+586 ITSVSNE
-593 VRRLSAKP
+593 VQRLGGQR

>member
-1 MSVNVWVPYRVP
+1 
-13 EFPSAVEPMTPIY
+13 
-26 RMMRIGGW
+26 MRIGWLIKLLLGW
-34 LSRNNSTE
+34 VWI
-42 SFQLSRS
+42 
-49 LSRLLGSWVW
+49 GSWV
-59 LGLFAALHRVEAA
+59 AEAA

-90 ARHYARQRSV
+90 ARHYAQRRSV
-100 PDSQLLGLRLPE
+100 PDSQLLGLRLSDS
-112 TGTISRAEYTSAI
+112 GTISRADYVSGI
-125 EEPVRK
+125 QEPVRK
-131 YLVDKGLAE
+131 YLIEKGLAE
-140 WVPDSSPLP
+140 WVPDSSAPLP
-149 QGRKSSAKNR
+149 GRKATARNR

-176 PWYIPQDPSMRSDM
+176 PWYIPHDSSMRSETE
-190 QGIPAQ
+190 GIPAQ
-196 FQRNDASVDDE
+196 FLRNDASVDDE

-214 GFYDP
+214 GFNDP
-219 VATAPNPVVGAT
+219 IATSPNPVVGAT
-231 NAGRI
+231 NAAQI

-251 TPDIAR
+251 TPEIAR

-268 RGLWGHAYIDMRGL
+268 RGLWGHAYIDLRAI
-282 TNGPYWAGDLMITN
+282 TNGPYWWGDRMITN
-296 AAMAAKRLGFETFV
+296 AAVAAKRLGFDTFV
-310 DNQPASLGVGYPLS
+310 DNQPTSLGVGYPLS
-324 QVAVYVGWYDSGVT
+324 QVALYVGWYDSGVT
-338 GPFYRANVE
+338 GPFYRASVE

-370 NWVGPLLARGVTA
+370 NWVGPLLARGATA
-383 TMGCVAEPYLD
+383 TMGCVAEPYLE
-394 FTPNPSMLL
+394 FTPNPAMFL

-409 GMTLGEASM
+409 GMTLGEAAT

-441 PLAEDGKRLD
+441 PLADDGKRLD
-451 IANDPWTAYALVRH
+451 DANDPRTAYALVRN
-465 ANQQLMAGR
+465 ANLQVMAGR
-474 PAEAVR
+474 PVEAVR
-480 DQLEQQRWATNHA
+480 DQLEGQRWATNHA
-493 TVAEK
+493 VVAEK
-498 IARFYWTGI
+498 IGRLYWSGI

-530 RRLLSDSIEAHRVLG
+530 RRLLLDSIEAHRVLG

-550 FRCLEQLIATSPP
+550 YRCLEQLIVTSPP
-563 DVDFQELRIRQLQ
+563 DVDRQELRIRQLQ

-586 VVAISNE
+586 ITSVSNE
-593 VRRLSAKP
+593 VQRLGGQR

>member
-1 MSVNVWVPYRVP
+1 
-13 EFPSAVEPMTPIY
+13 
-26 RMMRIGGW
+26 MRIGW
-34 LSRNNSTE
+34 LIK
-42 SFQLSRS
+42 L
-49 LSRLLGSWVW
+49 LLGWVW
-59 LGLFAALHRVEAA
+59 IGSCVAQAA

-90 ARHYARQRSV
+90 ARHYAQRRSV
-100 PDSQLLGLRLPE
+100 PDSQLLGLRLSDS
-112 TGTISRAEYTSAI
+112 GTISRADYVSGI
-125 EEPVRK
+125 QEPVRK
-131 YLVDKGLAE
+131 YLVEKGLAE
-140 WVPDSSPLP
+140 WVPDSSAPLP
-149 QGRKSSAKNR
+149 GRKATARNR

-176 PWYIPQDPSMRSDM
+176 PWYIPHDSSMRSETE
-190 QGIPAQ
+190 GIPAQ
-196 FQRNDASVDDE
+196 FLRNDASVDDE

-214 GFYDP
+214 GFNDP
-219 VATAPNPVVGAT
+219 IATSPNPIVGAT
-231 NAGRI
+231 NAAQI

-251 TPDIAR
+251 TPEIAR

-268 RGLWGHAYIDMRGL
+268 RGLWGHAYIDLRAI
-282 TNGPYWAGDLMITN
+282 TNGPYWWGDRMITN
-296 AAMAAKRLGFETFV
+296 AAVAAKRLGFDTFV
-310 DNQPASLGVGYPLS
+310 DNQPTSLGVGYPLS
-324 QVAVYVGWYDSGVT
+324 QVALYIGWYDSGVT
-338 GPFYRANVE
+338 GPFYRASVE

-370 NWVGPLLARGVTA
+370 NWVGPLLARGATA
-383 TMGCVAEPYLD
+383 TMGCVAEPYLE
-394 FTPNPSMLL
+394 FTPNPAMFL

-409 GMTLGEASM
+409 GMTLGEAAT

-441 PLAEDGKRLD
+441 PLADDGKRLD
-451 IANDPWTAYALVRH
+451 DANDPRTAYALVRN
-465 ANQQLMAGR
+465 ANLQVMAGR
-474 PAEAVR
+474 PVEAVR
-480 DQLEQQRWATNHA
+480 DQLEGQRWATNHA
-493 TVAEK
+493 VVAEK
-498 IARFYWTGI
+498 IGRLYWSGI

-530 RRLLSDSIEAHRVLG
+530 RRLLLDSIEAHRVLG

-550 FRCLEQLIATSPP
+550 YRCLEQLIVTSPP
-563 DVDFQELRIRQLQ
+563 DVDRQELRIRQLQ

-586 VVAISNE
+586 ITSVSNE
-593 VRRLSAKP
+593 VQRLGGQR